1 MRIELGGRAFVPVGT
16 FTVRHHYETMALLAR
31 AGLSTPARAVEE
43 ELADYGRRI
52 LMQFV
57 QAGVALDLVSHLVAP
72 EGVDWTP
79 DVARATADFVGNLT
93 SEEDKQRVDD
103 VLVAALVPFFEAIG
117 TSGTSMST
125 SSDPRAARA
134 TGRVRGASGRRSS
147 ARSRRT
153 IGSALAAWW
162 TGLWRKPSPV
172 TRGS

>member
-1 MRIELGGRAFVPVGT
+1 MRIELGGRTFVPVGT

-31 AGLSTPARAVEE
+31 AGLATPARAGEE

-52 LMQFV
+52 LMQLV
-57 QAGVALDLVSHLVAP
+57 EAGVALDLVSHLVVP

-79 DVARATADFVGNLT
+79 DVARATAGFVGNLT

-103 VLVAALVPFFEAIG
+103 LLVAALVPFFEAIG
-117 TSGTSMST
+117 TSGTSTST

-134 TGRVRGASGRRSS
+134 VGRVRGASGRRSS
-147 ARSRRT
+147 GRSRGTTGTR
-153 IGSALAAWW
+153 LRAWW
-162 TGLWRKPSPV
+162 TGLWRRLSPA